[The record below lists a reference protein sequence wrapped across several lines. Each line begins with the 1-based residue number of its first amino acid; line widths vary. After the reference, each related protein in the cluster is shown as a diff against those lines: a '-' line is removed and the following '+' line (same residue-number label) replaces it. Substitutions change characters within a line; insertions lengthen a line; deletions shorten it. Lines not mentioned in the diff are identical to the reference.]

1 MTEWFA
7 DPNRLWLLLVVVA
20 LAGLYIALQFARPRY
35 AVRFTNLDLL
45 DKVAPKRPGW
55 RRHLIAGVFVVAL
68 ATLVVAFAQPMATE
82 RVPQERTTIMLAI
95 DTSLSMAAT
104 DVAPNRLQAAQ
115 TAAKEFV
122 DQLPDSLNVGL
133 VGFAGTAQL
142 LVPPTQD
149 REQVKVAI
157 DGLQLEKSTAI
168 GDAVRLSLQV
178 IDNQAIGVD
187 GEGRPDAAVVLISDG
202 ETTVGLPTQDAVPLA
217 EEAGVAVTT
226 IAYGTPDGEI
236 VVDQD
241 GNGVGQRTKVPV
253 NVDELRSLAE
263 GTGGTAYTAESANDL
278 KSVYSELGSTVGYD
292 EERTDVSYRFV
303 GLGLVFLLIA
313 SAFSL
318 RWFSRLP

>member
-7 DPNRLWLLLVVVA
+7 EPNRLWLLLVVVA

-253 NVDELRSLAE
+253 NVDELAGLAKD
-263 GTGGTAYTAESANDL
+263 TGGTAYTAESAKDL
-278 KSVYSELGSTVGYD
+278 KKVYERLGSTVGYQK
-292 EERTDVSYRFV
+292 EQKDVAFRYV
-303 GLGLVFLLIA
+303 GLSLVVLLVA
-313 SAFSL
+313 AALSL

>member
-7 DPNRLWLLLVVVA
+7 EPNRLWLLLVVVA

>member
-7 DPNRLWLLLVVVA
+7 EPNRLWLLLVVVA
-20 LAGLYIALQFARPRY
+20 LAGLYIALQFTRPRY

-149 REQVKVAI
+149 REQVKLAI

>member
-7 DPNRLWLLLVVVA
+7 EPNRLWLLLVVVA
-20 LAGLYIALQFARPRY
+20 LAGLYIALQFTRPRY

-82 RVPQERTTIMLAI
+82 RVPRERTTIMLAI

-104 DVAPNRLQAAQ
+104 DVDPNRLQAAQ

-142 LVPPTQD
+142 LVPPTQNHD
-149 REQVKVAI
+149 QVKVAI

-178 IDNQAIGVD
+178 IDNQAAGVD
-187 GEGRPDAAVVLISDG
+187 GGGKPDAAVVLISDG
-202 ETTVGLPTQDAVPLA
+202 ETTVGLPTQDAIPLA
-217 EEAGVAVTT
+217 KDAGVAVTT
-226 IAYGTPDGEI
+226 IAYGTKYGEI

-253 NVDELRSLAE
+253 NVDELRSLAD

-278 KSVYSELGSTVGYD
+278 KSVYSDLGSTVGYD
-292 EERTDVSYRFV
+292 EEQTDVSYRFV